1 MNKSIKM
8 IIPVLAVILL
18 SACGGNENKKNND
31 NQNQKEAPSV
41 KEVQKRKLIVKD
53 DILNAIYPHYEHLT
67 AALMEGDIAQA
78 KVAAIAIEAGAKQIR
93 ENTSLASNTSAIINA
108 SDIEE
113 QRAAY
118 SKLSND
124 MIVLLKK
131 AGMVGG
137 ELYVEFCPMALND
150 KGGSWISSTKEI
162 HNPYFGEK
170 MLKCGE
176 VKETIK

>member
-1 MNKSIKM
+1 M
-8 IIPVLAVILL
+8 AVILL
-18 SACGGNENKKNND
+18 SACGGNENKDNND
-31 NQNQKEAPSV
+31 NQNQSETPLV
-41 KEVQKRKLIVKD
+41 KEVQKHKLIVND

-93 ENTSLASNTSAIINA
+93 ESTSLVSNTSAIINA
-108 SDIEE
+108 SDIEK
-113 QRAAY
+113 QRIAY

-131 AGMVGG
+131 AGMTDG

-150 KGGSWISSTKEI
+150 KGALWII
-162 HNPYFGEK
+162 F
-170 MLKCGE
+170 
-176 VKETIK
+176 